1 MPSFFDRE
9 RTALVRLT
17 EAIRL
22 RASAEAE
29 LAAAFQTGSDKAE
42 REVNRARKT
51 IGTARE
57 TELTALD
64 HTHGTAIR
72 ELAGQLDAEIFT
84 LNRAREEK
92 RTATVQRFKAA
103 EEKGQSEYKDRLWS
117 LDSIL
122 EGGEKKAKDHLELLH
137 RKAAVG
143 EAEVEELW
151 KEAEP
156 PLSRCR
162 VKRSDVAFVGV
173 TRGQPESDPITEMQT
188 AIEVGERSLHTLKSL
203 TLPKFAKLGGLFL
216 CVVLMAG
223 VGASS
228 FAFLE
233 PEPAIAMTAGTGLI
247 LGLGLWFLLR
257 SLAHKATLKAGTELG
272 KKLDMAVVESPTA
285 RGQQPLENDP

>member
-1 MPSFFDRE
+1 MSCFFDRE

-22 RASAEAE
+22 RAMSEAE
-29 LAAAFQTGSDKAE
+29 LAAVFQTSSEKAE

-57 TELTALD
+57 TELAALD

-92 RTATVQRFKAA
+92 RTATVQRFKTA

-137 RKAAVG
+137 RKAAAG
-143 EAEVEELW
+143 ESEVEELW
-151 KEAEP
+151 KEAEA
-156 PLSRCR
+156 PLSRCK
-162 VKRSDVAFVGV
+162 VQRSAIEFHGEAAAPGDD
-173 TRGQPESDPITEMQT
+173 DPITGMQK
-188 AIEVGERSLHTLKSL
+188 AIEAGEERLDELKNL
-203 TLPKFAKLGGLFL
+203 FLPKLAKFGGLAL
-216 CVVLMAG
+216 CVLFAAALGAISILLGRVL
-223 VGASS
+223 
-228 FAFLE
+228 
-233 PEPAIAMTAGTGLI
+233 TAT
-247 LGLGLWFLLR
+247 WFDVHSHCPIR
-257 SLAHKATLKAGTELG
+257 PKRLKG
-272 KKLDMAVVESPTA
+272 
-285 RGQQPLENDP
+285 